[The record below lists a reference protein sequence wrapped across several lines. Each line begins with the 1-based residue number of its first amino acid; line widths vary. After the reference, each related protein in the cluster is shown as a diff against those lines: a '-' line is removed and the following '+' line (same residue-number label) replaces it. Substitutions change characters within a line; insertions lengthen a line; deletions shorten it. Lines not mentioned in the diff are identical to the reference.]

1 MAAQVTTWQIE
12 GMFCPHCETAIHRA
26 LRNMSGLDDIRADYR
41 AGVLSAR
48 WDGKTLPEKQIAACV
63 AEAGYTLVPLRES
76 RFRRRRR
83 LSMAL
88 LAVLIVFALM
98 TLTSIRSALSV
109 FPSVRAGMGL
119 GALFTLG
126 LLTSLHCV
134 GMCGGI
140 NLMHSALTAQRGGKV
155 NRANALYNLGRVLSY
170 TATGAIVGALGTVL
184 RFSTAVQAAIQL
196 FAAVAM
202 LMMAFAM
209 LGAVG
214 HGGFVLPQ
222 SLRLRLLSRGA
233 SSSLYLG
240 LLNGLMPCGP
250 LQAMQ
255 LYALSAGSWWMG
267 ALSML
272 CFSLGTVPLMLG
284 FGLLGGRLNSRFA
297 RPMRLVSGAMILAM
311 GTAMLLNGAA
321 LAGVRLPGPSERAAD
336 TASAAEG
343 VQLVH
348 SELEWRSYP
357 DITVQAGVPVR
368 WVIHAEEDRITGCNN
383 EMVIPAL
390 ALRVPLQPGDNVVEF
405 TADES
410 GVIPYTCWMGMLRG
424 SITVEQ

>member
-12 GMFCPHCETAIHRA
+12 GMFCLHCETAIQRA
-26 LRNMSGLDDIRADYR
+26 LRDMSGLDDIRADCR
-41 AGVLSAR
+41 AGTLSAR
-48 WDGKTLPEKQIAACV
+48 WDGETPPEKRIAERV

-76 RFRRRRR
+76 HSRRIR
-83 LSMAL
+83 LPMAL
-88 LAVLIVFALM
+88 LAVLIVSAV
-98 TLTSIRSALSV
+98 LTPIRSTLSV

-126 LLTSLHCV
+126 LMTSLHCV

-140 NLMHSALTAQRGGKV
+140 NLTHSALTAQRGGKV
-155 NRANALYNLGRVLSY
+155 IRANALYNLGRVLSY
-170 TATGAIVGALGTVL
+170 TATGAVVGALGTAL
-184 RFSTAVQAAIQL
+184 RFSTAAQAAIQL
-196 FAAVAM
+196 LAAAAM
-202 LMMAFAM
+202 LTMAFAM
-209 LGAVG
+209 LGVVG

-222 SLRLRLLSRGA
+222 SLRLRMASHGA
-233 SSSLYLG
+233 SSSLCLG

-250 LQAMQ
+250 LQALQ
-255 LYALSAGSWWMG
+255 LYALSTGSWWMG

-284 FGLLGGRLNSRFA
+284 FGLLGGRLNVRFA
-297 RPMRLVSGAMILAM
+297 KPMRLASGALILVM
-311 GTAMLLNGAA
+311 GTAMLLNSAA
-321 LAGVRLPGPSERAAD
+321 LAGVRLPGFSNRAAD
-336 TASAAEG
+336 TASAEEG
-343 VQLVH
+343 VQLVR

-390 ALRVPLQPGDNVVEF
+390 DLRVPLRPGDNVVEF
-405 TADES
+405 TADEP
-410 GVIPYTCWMGMLRG
+410 GVIPYACWMGMLRG

>member
-1 MAAQVTTWQIE
+1 
-12 GMFCPHCETAIHRA
+12 MFCPHCEAAIRRA
-26 LRNMSGLDDIRADYR
+26 LRGLDGFEDARADYR
-41 AGVLSAR
+41 SGTLTAR
-48 WDGKTLPEKQIAACV
+48 WDGNTPPEALLAERI
-63 AEAGYTLVPLRES
+63 AEAGYTLLTLKES
-76 RFRRRRR
+76 RRRQR
-83 LSMAL
+83 LRL
-88 LAVLIVFALM
+88 LAALAAVMTVFAIL
-98 TLTSIRSALSV
+98 TLTPIRSALSV
-109 FPSVRAGMGL
+109 FPAVRAGMGL

-140 NLMHSALTAQRGGKV
+140 SLTHSALTAQRGGRIV
-155 NRANALYNLGRVLSY
+155 RANALYHLGRVLSY
-170 TATGAIVGALGTVL
+170 TVTGALVGALGTAL
-184 RFSTAVQAAIQL
+184 RFSTAVQSAIQL
-196 FAAVAM
+196 FAASAM
-202 LMMAFAM
+202 LVMAFAM

-222 SLRLRLLSRGA
+222 GLRLRLLARGA

-272 CFSLGTVPLMLG
+272 CFSFGTVPLMLG
-284 FGLLGGRLNSRFA
+284 FGLLGGRLNKRFA
-297 RPMRLVSGAMILAM
+297 KPMRLVSGALILVM

-321 LAGVRLPGPSERAAD
+321 LAGVRLPQTSARASD

-343 VQLVH
+343 VQLVR

-368 WVIHAEEDRITGCNN
+368 WVIHAEENRITGCNN
-383 EMVIPAL
+383 EMVIPSL
-390 ALRVPLQPGDNVVEF
+390 ELRVPLQPGDNVVEF
-405 TADES
+405 TADEP

-424 SITVEQ
+424 SITVE